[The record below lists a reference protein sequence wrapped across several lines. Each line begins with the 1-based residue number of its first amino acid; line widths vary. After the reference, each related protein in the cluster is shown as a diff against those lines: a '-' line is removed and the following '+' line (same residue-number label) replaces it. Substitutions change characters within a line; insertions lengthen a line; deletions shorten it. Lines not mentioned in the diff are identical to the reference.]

1 MATLTI
7 DLPDRLAEEAK
18 DAGLLAPGAIEA
30 LLRESLRRSAVD
42 GLFEA
47 ADRLAKSEFPTM
59 TMREIQE
66 EVDAVRSKRRQRA
79 VGA

>member
-59 TMREIQE
+59 IMTEIQE

-79 VGA
+79 AGA

>member
-59 TMREIQE
+59 TMTEIQE

-79 VGA
+79 AGA